1 MTFHKSSSTSS
12 ALWKMLA
19 ESLLRSLR
27 KPSATM
33 PKLSPT
39 K

>member
-19 ESLLRSLR
+19 ESLLRSFR
-27 KPSATM
+27 KPLATM
-33 PKLSPT
+33 LKRSPT
-39 K
+39 R